1 MPPARPEPAPL
12 KKIGNLRMI
21 WRRAV
26 RYKGLIAAAIASLL
40 VAAGATLAIPD
51 GFRRIIDQGFGA
63 QGADM
68 SPIFNY
74 LLFIVIVLALATAG
88 RFYFV
93 SLLGQRVVADIRA
106 DVHDNMLRL
115 EPSFFEENR
124 PSEIASRITA
134 DTTVIETIVGST
146 VSVALRNMVLGIGG
160 IAYLFALSPAMG
172 GSLVLGLPL
181 IIVPLVVVGR
191 RVRSLSR
198 WSQDRIADVGS
209 IVAETLG

>member
-1 MPPARPEPAPL
+1 MVAPQQSPRGGTASLAVLRRAIEPARRHCYPPLMPPARPEPAPL

-40 VAAGATLAIPD
+40 VAAGAPLAIPD

-74 LLFIVIVLALATAG
+74 LLFIVIVPALATAG
-88 RFYFV
+88 RFYYV
-93 SLLGQRVVADIRA
+93 SMLGQRVVADIRA

-115 EPSFFEENR
+115 EPRFFEENR
-124 PSEIASRITA
+124 PSEIA
-134 DTTVIETIVGST
+134 
-146 VSVALRNMVLGIGG
+146 
-160 IAYLFALSPAMG
+160 
-172 GSLVLGLPL
+172 
-181 IIVPLVVVGR
+181 
-191 RVRSLSR
+191 
-198 WSQDRIADVGS
+198 
-209 IVAETLG
+209 